1 MSRRSSVIDE
11 EDEESDPGPI
21 SLGPPMS
28 LTVLTPMRPSRSS
41 PSSNARSG
49 TLATK
54 TFFEQLVNIQAPD
67 STPGRP
73 RIIYVRDFGTL
84 ASSSQTWY
92 PGLLN
97 AVRARR
103 QGPISRPTSPVAN
116 PVTIIFGIV
125 PPLHSPSSVSGGGG
139 GQNMMSLV
147 MSRNAATASFNSPA
161 ARPPKSEY
169 GEDELSDKAR
179 ERRLRQRL
187 RKWERGEPG
196 LLDDLPK
203 LSLPD
208 EDEESG
214 GVSARDN
221 GVVVVGGS
229 SGLSGLS
236 SLFSPFSGPSRM
248 PSARSGSNSK
258 GNNKST
264 DSQTNSKFFRTTVI
278 VPETRS
284 VSHER
289 SCRVARR
296 REINELT
303 MRMGVNAVGG
313 DLAKMDV
320 IPSSSSHTSSS
331 AEKED
336 GEKEDESKTSTS
348 VSEEATK
355 MWEDWGKRLENWTT
369 VKQIADQAVGM
380 VVSRS
385 AAVDYKS
392 RKPALGAVPVPWE
405 EVFKAWAKQRSTRN
419 VRKAWMQKSS
429 GKLVKE
435 HEEDEE
441 EDEEEKDETV
451 IDEVVERVKR
461 DPYLDQHEQR
471 LLGCIVDAGMFVP
484 F

>member
-1 MSRRSSVIDE
+1 
-11 EDEESDPGPI
+11 
-21 SLGPPMS
+21 
-28 LTVLTPMRPSRSS
+28 
-41 PSSNARSG
+41 
-49 TLATK
+49 
-54 TFFEQLVNIQAPD
+54 
-67 STPGRP
+67 
-73 RIIYVRDFGTL
+73 
-84 ASSSQTWY
+84 
-92 PGLLN
+92 
-97 AVRARR
+97 
-103 QGPISRPTSPVAN
+103 
-116 PVTIIFGIV
+116 
-125 PPLHSPSSVSGGGG
+125 
-139 GQNMMSLV
+139 MSLV
-147 MSRNAATASFNSPA
+147 MSRSAATSSFNSPA
-161 ARPPKSEY
+161 ARPPRSEY
-169 GEDELSDKAR
+169 GEDDLSDKAR

-187 RKWERGEPG
+187 RKWERADSG

-208 EDEESG
+208 EDDEAG
-214 GVSARDN
+214 GVGSRDN

-236 SLFSPFSGPSRM
+236 SLFSPFPGPSRM
-248 PSARSGSNSK
+248 PSARGGGSSSK
-258 GNNKST
+258 GNSKST

-284 VSHER
+284 VAHER

-320 IPSSSSHTSSS
+320 IPASHMS
-331 AEKED
+331 ASAGKENAA
-336 GEKEDESKTSTS
+336 KEGESKTSAG
-348 VSEEATK
+348 VSEEAAK
-355 MWEDWGKRLENWTT
+355 MWEDWGKRLEDWTT

-385 AAVDYKS
+385 AAAEYKAKRPS
-392 RKPALGAVPVPWE
+392 LGAVPVPWE

-441 EDEEEKDETV
+441 DEEDEKDETV

-471 LLGCIVDAGMFVP
+471 LLGCIVDAGMLTMLAD
-484 F
+484 